1 MIWEIKS
8 RFSRNKVIK
17 FFRSDLVDN
26 YKFRD
31 IINFTTFIMV
41 CYNYCIEVIS
51 MMWKWYYFKLR
62 KIYLAK
68 KKKRKL
74 RKTLYLQDKKVH
86 CKKSHFSLHVPHVY
100 LCYLRQTS
108 IWLTMLFCKLQYK
121 HKFSM
126 THMPYVH
133 FFSFPPMYN

>member
-8 RFSRNKVIK
+8 KFSRNKVIK

-51 MMWKWYYFKLR
+51 MM
-62 KIYLAK
+62 
-68 KKKRKL
+68 
-74 RKTLYLQDKKVH
+74 
-86 CKKSHFSLHVPHVY
+86 
-100 LCYLRQTS
+100 
-108 IWLTMLFCKLQYK
+108 
-121 HKFSM
+121 
-126 THMPYVH
+126 
-133 FFSFPPMYN
+133 